1 MKDEGKEG
9 GGLHIMNEK
18 KKSEGMGLMAVR
30 QEGQQETYKG
40 I

>member
-9 GGLHIMNEK
+9 GWLHIMNEK
-18 KKSEGMGLMAVR
+18 KKSEGKGLMAVR
-30 QEGQQETYKG
+30 QEGQQETYKR